1 MSDAEQEFS
10 GKGYGDFKGAVAETV
25 VNYFAPV
32 RERMTTLMNDE
43 AELHRILKRG
53 AEKAEAVAS
62 QTLKRVYDALGV
74 VPRG

>member
-1 MSDAEQEFS
+1 MSE
-10 GKGYGDFKGAVAETV
+10 
-25 VNYFAPV
+25 
-32 RERMTTLMNDE
+32 LMRDE
-43 AELHRILKRG
+43 AELQRMLKRG